1 MLCIIC
7 YTTDGEKYAQ
17 TSRQKEKNILSL
29 HTTRSL
35 TNSQAFWL
43 SNIGSYFHLYSIQ
56 VIVVT
61 KFWYT
66 KYNKINVDL
75 INYKNN

>member
-35 TNSQAFWL
+35 TNSQAF
-43 SNIGSYFHLYSIQ
+43 
-56 VIVVT
+56 
-61 KFWYT
+61 
-66 KYNKINVDL
+66 
-75 INYKNN
+75 